1 MKKVVPSSILALVVL
16 VLLSHSPNELS
27 SVDAFSVSH
36 RPNARGTYSSSVPLN
51 VKPDDSLISSVDDIV
66 AAAND
71 AVREAEEALRNLP
84 ATAAT
89 SIDDVGARRD
99 EISLLQNRIDD
110 AEAEIAR
117 LASAETT
124 YPKGNILTQFVN
136 FRSDA
141 DVEAEKAKKRRI
153 QLEQEVSRWK
163 EQLAKAKEAFLDL
176 EDEMEFASDPRKSS
190 SSSEVEKQQQEIA
203 MERAGLAE
211 AELRAKEEEKLLK
224 EKNERNLK
232 AIKEVQSKL
241 EASQTK
247 FETKQ
252 AEVKNQLE
260 EGNRKRSQKVDRM
273 ATRYQTIRS
282 EISQLLKGSN
292 RDNTEETI
300 ERLQT
305 DLRELEI
312 ESNKVSLEREI
323 LAMEKSNLASNQVAV
338 NDRIT
343 KALEKKEF
351 ENVQL
356 IRDIAELQKREGVYK
371 QEVAILQKELA
382 TELAAKESLET
393 QAKEQRIVFQAEMAQ
408 WAEKNKKVEAELSSK
423 VASIQLK
430 YNLLRKE
437 MIDILAREKNS
448 ARDQE
453 HALVEKHK
461 IDIEQKTEI
470 IVSLEA
476 ALSTSQNEN
485 TVLRTMNADLTKQR
499 DAALAAVDDLEAKAS
514 DQKLTIS
521 SLERDVASKE
531 KKINRYEGSLRE
543 QLKLSIRLTKKRI
556 LNGAKASKKA
566 VSSRVRKL
574 KAK

>member
-27 SVDAFSVSH
+27 SVDAFGVSH

-393 QAKEQRIVFQAEMAQ
+393 QAKEQRIVFQAELAQ

-499 DAALAAVDDLEAKAS
+499 DAALASVDDLEAKAS

>member
-1 MKKVVPSSILALVVL
+1 MLVFAVL

-27 SVDAFSVSH
+27 SVDAFGFSH
-36 RPNARGTYSSSVPLN
+36 RPNARATHSSSVPLN
-51 VKPDDSLISSVDDIV
+51 VEPDDSLISSVDDIV

-71 AVREAEEALRNLP
+71 AIREAEEALRNLP
-84 ATAAT
+84 ATAT
-89 SIDDVGARRD
+89 TGSTDDVGARRD
-99 EISLLQNRIDD
+99 EISRLQNRIDD
-110 AEAEIAR
+110 AESEIAR

-141 DVEAEKAKKRRI
+141 DVAVEKAKKRRV
-153 QLEQEVSRWK
+153 QLEQEVTRWK
-163 EQLAKAKEAFLDL
+163 EQLAEAKETFLDL
-176 EDEMEFASDPRKSS
+176 EDEMEFASDPRNSS
-190 SSSEVEKQQQEIA
+190 TPAGELNQQQIA

-211 AELRAKEEEKLLK
+211 AEQKAKEEEKKLK
-224 EKNERNLK
+224 EKNERALM
-232 AIKEVQSKL
+232 AIEEVRSKL
-241 EASQTK
+241 EAAQAS

-252 AEVKNQLE
+252 AEIEKQLE

-273 ATRYQTIRS
+273 ASRYQTIRS
-282 EISQLLKGSN
+282 EISQLLRGSN
-292 RDNTEETI
+292 RDNTDKTI
-300 ERLQT
+300 ERLHNE
-305 DLRELEI
+305 LRELEI

-323 LAMEKSNLASNQVAV
+323 LAMEKSELTSNQVAV
-338 NDRIT
+338 DDRIT

-351 ENVQL
+351 DNVQL
-356 IRDIAELQKREGVYK
+356 IQDIAELQKRGSVYQ

-382 TELAAKESLET
+382 SELAAKETLEI
-393 QAKEQRIVFQAEMAQ
+393 QAKEQRTAFQAEQAQ
-408 WAEKNKKVEAELSSK
+408 WAEKNKKIESELSSK
-423 VASIQLK
+423 AASIQRK
-430 YNLLRKE
+430 YDLLRKE

-453 HALVEKHK
+453 YALEEKHR
-461 IDIEQKTEI
+461 IEIEQKNEVI
-470 IVSLEA
+470 LSLEA

-499 DAALAAVDDLEAKAS
+499 DAALAAVNDLES
-514 DQKLTIS
+514 TTSNQKLTIS

-556 LNGAKASKKA
+556 ANGAKTTQKA
-566 VSSRVRKL
+566 VSSWVKTSRK
-574 KAK
+574 